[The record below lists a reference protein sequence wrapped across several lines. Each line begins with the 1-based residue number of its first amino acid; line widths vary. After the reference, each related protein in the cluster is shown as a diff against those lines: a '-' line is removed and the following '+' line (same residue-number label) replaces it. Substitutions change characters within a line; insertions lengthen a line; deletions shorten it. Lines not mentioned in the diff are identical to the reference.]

1 MSQSPGQAG
10 FPQPSPWQSFGADQD
25 SVGGREEARKYVSCR
40 SEPWNP
46 GHGFRRLWDTER
58 RPNAETE
65 QNGARVLAQFGV
77 AEVLNGPHD
86 VQVAGLQWEWE
97 NEMDRDATFS
107 PGSPP
112 ARSDRL
118 PDLTAPFF
126 PRVSPARA
134 PCPATDPFRHGR
146 FREPRQAGQTTN
158 F

>member
-1 MSQSPGQAG
+1 MGLVSQSPGQAG

-112 ARSDRL
+112 ARSGRPLL
-118 PDLTAPFF
+118 PQSF
-126 PRVSPARA
+126 PST
-134 PCPATDPFRHGR
+134 CPLPSHRPLS
-146 FREPRQAGQTTN
+146 PRQVPRATTGRPDH
-158 F
+158 